1 MYADEMTYENP
12 VGSSF
17 AWDTPQMAAV
27 IVIGAML
34 FLYAIRRGFRP
45 PIITR

>member
-1 MYADEMTYENP
+1 MYMDEPNYNNP

-27 IVIGAML
+27 VVLGAML

-45 PIITR
+45 PIVS